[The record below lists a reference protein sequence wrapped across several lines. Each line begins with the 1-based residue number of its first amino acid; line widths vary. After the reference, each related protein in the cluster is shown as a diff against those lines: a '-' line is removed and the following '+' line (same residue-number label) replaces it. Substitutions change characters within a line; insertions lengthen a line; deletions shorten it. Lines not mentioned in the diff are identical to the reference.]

1 MKRPLALGLIVLAAV
16 SALVIPTYGYLS
28 SLNRYIIAQEQEKP
42 YLGLRPRGWPP
53 RCLPRLEVSD
63 DFKERALSIAMG
75 DNDVKRLLDEGYNV
89 TIVKP
94 IIRAVVQGN
103 GEVTLRATGALLVL
117 RKNASGLANVE
128 VDIEAGRVARIIILS
143 RTVIQKSS

>member
-1 MKRPLALGLIVLAAV
+1 MKRSLVLGLIVLAAA
-16 SALVIPTYGYLS
+16 SALVIPTYAYLS

-42 YLGLRPRGWPP
+42 YLGLRPRGWPT
-53 RCLPRLEVSD
+53 RCLARLEVSD
-63 DFKERALSIAMG
+63 DFKEKALSIAMG

-94 IIRAVVQGN
+94 IMRAVVQGN

-117 RKNASGLANVE
+117 KKNTSGLANVE
-128 VDIEAGRVARIIILS
+128 VDIEAGKVARITILS